1 MQLRATNVFVTVILS
16 IMLILAGCGGNTEP
30 SGASGATGPE
40 GGLTTSGPPG
50 LTGEAAS
57 GTDANGDETGPIE
70 AAAVNPDN
78 EGEHTGGRSGSL
90 SESATEEETANGG
103 QLQVHFIDV
112 GQGQAQ
118 LVIGPTGKTMLIDG
132 GNNDMEERIVA
143 YLRDHGVSR
152 VDILIGTHPDADHTG
167 GLDAV
172 VQHFDIGKIYMP
184 RIQSNTKTFE
194 SLLLS
199 IQQKGLKVTTA
210 KAGLVLDWEPDVE
223 VNMIA
228 PVGTYDS
235 TNEMSAVVHL
245 RYGDT
250 AFLFT
255 GDAGKQSE
263 TDILQS
269 GANVKA
275 DVLLV
280 GHHGSSSSTS
290 EAFLEKVAP
299 AYGVI
304 QAGSDNRYGHP
315 HKEVL
320 SRLAEKG
327 VAIYRTDEHGNV
339 VFASDGEHITVEQN
353 PWTFNPAEKG
363 AENGKKSEDSG
374 SGEAT
379 QTDGESGIGGESD
392 RGSHSGTN
400 GSSGTGGQPASE
412 GSASGVAPVPVP
424 APSQETEQSGV
435 SDVVRELM
443 VTAAIDDETPR
454 QNSKLTVTV
463 KVTDA
468 QGNPVDGAE
477 VTLLLHYKSTDTEYR
492 GQTNASGV
500 AELSFRI
507 GRASKGYTVVGEI
520 TVQSA
525 EGSGKSAVS
534 FTPQ

>member
-269 GANVKA
+269 GADVKA

-339 VFASDGEHITVEQN
+339 VFASDGKHVTVEQN
-353 PWTFNPAEKG
+353 PWTFTPAEAG
-363 AENGKKSEDSG
+363 TAENGKKGGDSG
-374 SGEAT
+374 NGKTSPT
-379 QTDGESGIGGESD
+379 GGHA
-392 RGSHSGTN
+392 GMN
-400 GSSGTGGQPASE
+400 GDSGTGGQPASE
-412 GSASGVAPVPVP
+412 GPASGVVPVPVP
-424 APSQETEQSGV
+424 APSPETGQSG
-435 SDVVRELM
+435 SPDAARELM

-507 GRASKGYTVVGEI
+507 GRASKGYTVIGAI
-520 TVQSA
+520 TVESG
-525 EGSGKSAVS
+525 EGRGKAAVS